1 MLLFLKGPRFF
12 IQLILIQFL
21 LALRLSLGCGQL
33 LHAHAELD
41 SAHADVDS
49 PGHDAADELRHG
61 LFADFIGLL
70 LHRHGDA
77 VGLRFHDLTVFL
89 ALFGAHFRNEGIDAR
104 HRGGHA
110 HPGAE
115 CSGRTFRRG
124 ERRQIVADLRG
135 GLLKGKPRIHR
146 NL

>member
-1 MLLFLKGPRFF
+1 MLLFLQGPAFL

-104 HRGGHA
+104 HRGR
-110 HPGAE
+110 P
-115 CSGRTFRRG
+115 RPPRR
-124 ERRQIVADLRG
+124 RVLRKNFSAG
-135 GLLKGKPRIHR
+135 
-146 NL
+146 

>member
-1 MLLFLKGPRFF
+1 MLVYILRDLIQLFLLGVLLLLKGTRFL
-12 IQLILIQFL
+12 IQLVLIQFL
-21 LALRLSLGCGQL
+21 LALRLPLGCGQL
-33 LHAHAELD
+33 LHAHA
-41 SAHADVDS
+41 DVDR

-61 LFADFIGLL
+61 LLADFIGLL

-110 HPGAE
+110 HPAAE
-115 CSGRTFRRG
+115 
-124 ERRQIVADLRG
+124 
-135 GLLKGKPRIHR
+135 
-146 NL
+146 